1 MGWLLSVSLGGLA
14 LEGKRRLL
22 LLPSG
27 ITISENSSLV
37 RFFRRHEHDLS
48 LHDVDYISSP
58 ARSPRK
64 SLPPLCFPAWQT
76 LGALT

>member
-58 ARSPRK
+58 ARSPEKASPRSASPRGK
-64 SLPPLCFPAWQT
+64 RLVL
-76 LGALT
+76 